1 MRFSIP
7 KKKLFQLCQASVIV
21 LSLVMVF
28 HWLVSYPNQHNH
40 QDLPSTKADI
50 HVQRRPDWDFDVNQK
65 VDWHDHE
72 AMKAD
77 LIRKGPGEQ
86 GEKVVLSSAESN
98 DPLQGTL
105 YSANGFNAFVSDKI
119 SVDRSVKDIRHPE
132 CKTKLYS
139 KELPTVSVIIPF
151 VNEHWS
157 TLVRTFQS
165 VLNRSPES
173 LIKEIILVDDNS
185 DKIHLKDKLDAYVR
199 DTPRVRDKVRIIRL
213 SERSGLIGAR
223 QTGARHAQGQV
234 FIFLDSHTECN
245 YNWLPPILEPIA
257 EDFRTAV
264 CPFIDV
270 IDMENFEYRAQDEGK
285 RGSFDWELFY
295 KRLDLLPEDLANP
308 TRPFKSPVMAGGLFA
323 ISAKFFWELEGY
335 DEGLKIWGGEQY
347 ELSFKIWQC
356 GGQMVDAPCSRVGH
370 IYRKFAPF
378 SSGGFGNYLGKN
390 YRRVAEVWMD
400 EYAEYIYKRKP
411 NYKSIDPGDVSKQKA
426 LRERLKCK
434 SFKWFMENVAFD
446 QPKQYPPIE
455 PEDYAHG
462 FIQNVQYSNLC
473 ATSGASNEPFFVS
486 ECDGSSR
493 QKFILNWHKDIRTYV
508 SHSMCW
514 DVSQGGEQ
522 APVMPYPCHGGKG
535 NQLWRYYPDSQLL
548 RHYGNQRC
556 LDLDAKT
563 KKLFVSTCR
572 PGLESQ
578 KWILDNMN
586 QKRLENW
593 EQEP

>member
-1 MRFSIP
+1 MRLKVP
-7 KKKLFQLCQASVIV
+7 KKKLFQLSQASMIA
-21 LSLVMVF
+21 LSLVMVL
-28 HWLVSYPNQHNH
+28 HWLLPKQNNQ
-40 QDLPSTKADI
+40 SSKANNV
-50 HVQRRPDWDFDVNQK
+50 HAQQRSDWDFDVSQK
-65 VDWHDHE
+65 VDWHDHQSIQ
-72 AMKAD
+72 AD
-77 LIRKGPGEQ
+77 RIRIGPGEQ
-86 GEKVVLSSAESN
+86 GSKVTLSPEDKIN
-98 DPLQGTL
+98 PLQGTL
-105 YSANGFNAFVSDKI
+105 YSANGFNAFASDQI
-119 SVDRSVKDIRHPE
+119 SLDRSVKDIRHPE
-132 CKTKLYS
+132 CKNKVYS

-151 VNEHWS
+151 INEHWS
-157 TLVRTFQS
+157 TLVRTFHS

-173 LIKEIILVDDNS
+173 LIREIILVDDAS
-185 DKIHLKDKLDAYVR
+185 DKIHLKDKLDTYVHN
-199 DTPRVRDKVRIIRL
+199 TPRLKGKVRILRL
-213 SERSGLIGAR
+213 SQRSGLIEAR
-223 QTGARHAQGQV
+223 QTGAKNAKGEV
-234 FIFLDSHTECN
+234 LIFLDSHTECN
-245 YNWLPPILEPIA
+245 YNWLPPLLEPIA
-257 EDFRTAV
+257 ADYRTAV

-270 IDMENFEYRAQDEGK
+270 IDMDNFEYRAQDEGK
-285 RGSFDWELFY
+285 RGSFDWELYY

-356 GGQMVDAPCSRVGH
+356 GGQMFDAPCSRIGH

-390 YRRVAEVWMD
+390 YRRVADVWMD

-411 NYKSIDPGDVSKQKA
+411 NYKSIDPGDISKQKA
-426 LRERLKCK
+426 LRERLQCK

-446 QPKQYPPIE
+446 QPKHYPPVE
-455 PEDYAHG
+455 PDDYAHG
-462 FIQNVQYSNLC
+462 FIKNVQYSNLC
-473 ATSGASNEPFFVS
+473 ATAGSSNEPFFVS

-514 DVSQGGEQ
+514 DVSQGGDE
-522 APVMPYPCHGGKG
+522 APET
-535 NQLWRYYPDSQLL
+535 QLL

-556 LDLDAKT
+556 LDINADT
-563 KKLFVSTCR
+563 KKLFVSNCR

-578 KWILDNMN
+578 KWLLDNMN
-586 QKRLENW
+586 QNRLENW